1 MISITRIVIGVVA
14 GIPLLLVIG
23 VAAVFAGLRS

>member
-1 MISITRIVIGVVA
+1 MSSITRIVIGVVV

-23 VAAVFAGLRS
+23 VTALYAGLRS